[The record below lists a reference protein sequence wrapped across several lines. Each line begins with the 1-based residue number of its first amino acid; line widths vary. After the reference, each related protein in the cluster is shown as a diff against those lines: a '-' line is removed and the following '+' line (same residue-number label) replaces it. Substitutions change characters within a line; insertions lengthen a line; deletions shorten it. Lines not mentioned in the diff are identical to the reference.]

1 MLCLMYEYS
10 VTGEAGYDTMNVM
23 GDILSENLTEADR
36 EYIDSSYQIFL
47 SERDRLDAVITS
59 ALTSWNIKRLSRVDI
74 SIIRLA
80 LLEILECEEIPEKV
94 SINEAVELAKK
105 YSTDKSPKFINGV
118 LAGCI
123 KHLEDAKKNE

>member
-1 MLCLMYEYS
+1 MFCLMYEYA
-10 VTGEAGYDTMNVM
+10 VTGETGFDTMNVM
-23 GDILSENLTEADR
+23 GDILSENLTDADR
-36 EYIDSSYQIFL
+36 EYIESSYTKFL
-47 SERDRLDAVITS
+47 ADRENLDEIIS
-59 ALTSWNIKRLSRVDI
+59 ASLTSWSIKRLSRVDI
-74 SIIRLA
+74 SILRLA

-123 KHLEDAKKNE
+123 KHVDEAKKSD

>member
-1 MLCLMYEYS
+1 LLCLMYEYS

-23 GDILSENLTEADR
+23 GDILSENLTEGDR
-36 EYIDSSYQIFL
+36 EYIDSSYQKFL
-47 SERDRLDAVITS
+47 TDRDRLDVIITS